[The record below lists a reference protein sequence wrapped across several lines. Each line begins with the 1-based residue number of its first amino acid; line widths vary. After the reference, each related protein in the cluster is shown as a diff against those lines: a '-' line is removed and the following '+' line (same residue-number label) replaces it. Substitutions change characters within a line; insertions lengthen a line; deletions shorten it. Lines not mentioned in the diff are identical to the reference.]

1 MNNFTSCIYC
11 SSTTQWTIIVQWAI
25 SGMFTYNFLFPNKWL
40 NYHGSTGGLL
50 KTSLIVWE
58 LVLLSDLTV
67 GRLVVKLCLVASP
80 SPQIPAIKF
89 VSKTLSKLTG
99 LMWKTTK
106 TRLMCN
112 KEMREQIF
120 KKAKKLLVP
129 STVHDTHNRIIEAS
143 DYCALDGKKI

>member
-1 MNNFTSCIYC
+1 
-11 SSTTQWTIIVQWAI
+11 
-25 SGMFTYNFLFPNKWL
+25 
-40 NYHGSTGGLL
+40 
-50 KTSLIVWE
+50 
-58 LVLLSDLTV
+58 
-67 GRLVVKLCLVASP
+67 
-80 SPQIPAIKF
+80 
-89 VSKTLSKLTG
+89 
-99 LMWKTTK
+99 MWKTTK